1 MGKVRSSLVKRLANQ
16 FINYYPDKFG
26 TNYEENKKLVSSLSP
41 IDSKK
46 LRNGVAGY
54 ITSLVKHKI
63 AMANAPPPLDYDEYE
78 EDEQ

>member
-1 MGKVRSSLVKRLANQ
+1 MGKVRNSLVKRLAKQ
-16 FINYYPDKFG
+16 FVNYYPEKF
-26 TNYEENKKLVSSLSP
+26 TINYDENKKLVSSLSP

-63 AMANAPPPLDYDEYE
+63 AMANAPPPMDYDEYE
-78 EDEQ
+78 EEQ